1 MPKGRE
7 MNNAKNVDQLIPTL
21 TIEEKVGQLFVL
33 AFAGEDT
40 EYALDLVKNYHVG
53 GFYITDDN
61 ASSLSDAKKLS
72 KQLQEQAALRSCD
85 APLLLAVDQEGAWGI
100 LTKET
105 DLGPGNLALGKAND
119 LAITESMYQV
129 FAQQM
134 QEIGYNTLLSPCV
147 DVNSNPNNPIIGQ
160 RSFGEQSALVA
171 KHSEAA
177 IKGILKT
184 GNLACAKH
192 FPGHGDTAIDSHRM
206 LSQVDKSLETLI
218 KEDLYPFQKSIDAGV
233 SLVMTAHIRY
243 PQIDN
248 EYPATLSKKILT
260 GLLKTQMNFNGL
272 IITDSMNM
280 WAMRKHYSP
289 VQAAILAIKAG
300 AHLIMLSE
308 EHYENEATP
317 YKQIQQETIDGVIA
331 AIKSG
336 ELSETTLNETLKHV
350 LCFKYR
356 ELETRQ
362 LTQKLNKLQCKHIA
376 DNAAEKAIRIIKNEV
391 NFIPLKDKS
400 FYLTFASNPV
410 LYEKLVNSRGIGPND
425 PQPASEVFLN
435 TLRAQNANLTL
446 IPYFEFTEILK
457 NNDNLDPTYPVVI
470 VTEDYP
476 LPGEDFYTK
485 EQLSRVKEA
494 HQLFGK
500 RLIVL
505 SLRSDYELIN
515 FTDISTYIC
524 AYSSRA
530 VSAKSLAKTLVC
542 S

>member
-1 MPKGRE
+1 MQNIKKIE
-7 MNNAKNVDQLIPTL
+7 QLIPTL

-61 ASSLSDAKKLS
+61 ARSLSDAKKLS
-72 KQLQEQAALRSCD
+72 KQLQQQAALRPCD

-147 DVNSNPNNPIIGQ
+147 DGNSNPNNPIIGQ
-160 RSFGEQSALVA
+160 RSFGEQPALVA

-206 LSQVDKSLETLI
+206 LSQVNKSLETLV
-218 KEDLYPFQKSIDAGV
+218 KEDLHPFQQAINTGV

-260 GLLKTQMNFNGL
+260 DLLKNQMNFNGL

-289 VQAAILAIKAG
+289 AQAAIMAIKAG

-317 YKQIQQETIDGVIA
+317 YKQIQQDTIAGVIA
-331 AIKSG
+331 AVRSG
-336 ELSETTLNETLKHV
+336 ELSEITLNETLKHI
-350 LCFKYR
+350 LSFKYR
-356 ELETRQ
+356 DLETKW
-362 LTQKLNKLQCKHIA
+362 LTEKLNKLQCENIA
-376 DNAAEKAIRIIKNEV
+376 DMAATKAIRVLKNEE
-391 NFIPLKDKS
+391 NLIPLTDNP
-400 FYLTFASNPV
+400 FYLTFASNPA

-425 PQPASEVFLN
+425 PQPASEVLSN
-435 TLRAQNANLTL
+435 ALRALNANFTP
-446 IPYFEFTEILK
+446 ISYVEFTEVLAHE
-457 NNDNLDPTYPVVI
+457 DSVDFTSPVVL

-476 LPGEDFYTK
+476 LPGEDFYTE
-485 EQLSRVKEA
+485 EQLLRVTKA
-494 HQLFGK
+494 CQLFGK

-505 SLRSDYELIN
+505 SLRSDYELAN
-515 FTDISTYIC
+515 FTEVSSYIC
-524 AYSSRA
+524 AYSSRS
-530 VSAKSLAKTLVC
+530 VSAKSSAKTLLF

>member
-1 MPKGRE
+1 
-7 MNNAKNVDQLIPTL
+7 MNNAKNVEQLIPTL

-61 ASSLSDAKKLS
+61 ASSLTDAKKLS

-100 LTKET
+100 LTKAT

-119 LAITESMYQV
+119 VAITESMYQV

-160 RSFGEQSALVA
+160 RSFGEKPALVA
-171 KHSEAA
+171 EHSKAA

-206 LSQVDKSLETLI
+206 LAQVDKSLETLI
-218 KEDLYPFQKSIDAGV
+218 KEDLHPFQQSIDAGV

-243 PQIDN
+243 PRIDN

-260 GLLKTQMNFNGL
+260 DLLKNQMNFKGL

-289 VQAAILAIKAG
+289 AQAAILAIKAG

-317 YKQIQQETIDGVIA
+317 YKQIQQETIAGVVA
-331 AIKSG
+331 AVKSG
-336 ELSETTLNETLKHV
+336 ELSEEDLDCTLKHV

-356 ELETRQ
+356 DLETQ
-362 LTQKLNKLQCKHIA
+362 WLTEKLSKSQCESIA
-376 DNAAEKAIRIIKNEV
+376 NNAAEKAIRIIKNDESL
-391 NFIPLKDKS
+391 IPLKDKS
-400 FYLTFASNPV
+400 FYLSFASNPA

-425 PQPASEVFLN
+425 PQPASEFFSN
-435 TLRAQNANLTL
+435 SLRTHHANFIS
-446 IPYFEFTEILK
+446 IPYFEFTETLK
-457 NNDNLDPTYPVVI
+457 NKDNLASNDPVVI

-476 LPGEDFYTK
+476 LPGEDFYTN
-485 EQLSRVKEA
+485 EQLSRVQEA

-505 SLRSDYELIN
+505 SLRSDYELVN
-515 FTDISTYIC
+515 FADVSSYIC
-524 AYSSRA
+524 AYSSRT
-530 VSAKSLAKTLVC
+530 VSAKYLAKTLLC
-542 S
+542 